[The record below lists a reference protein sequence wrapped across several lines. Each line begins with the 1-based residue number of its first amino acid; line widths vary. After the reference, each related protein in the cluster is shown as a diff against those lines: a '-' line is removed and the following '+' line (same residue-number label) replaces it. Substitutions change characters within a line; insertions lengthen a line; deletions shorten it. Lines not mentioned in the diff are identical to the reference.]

1 MISTQDRERLVGAV
15 IRLGSVFSKGQNDT
29 ENTAAVEAAYLKNQ
43 WFIPRFVW
51 EAIAA
56 WARELTEENIRR
68 WVEAYPLAKE
78 SKKVGLILAGNIPL
92 VGLHDVLAGYLSGHI
107 LHIKLSSQDDVLMM
121 YVISRLKSF
130 SPEDAH
136 RLCVVSSL
144 RDVDAVV
151 ATGSDNTARYFEYYF
166 RDKPMVIR
174 HSRTSV
180 AVVDDVTSDEELSL
194 LADDVMMYWG
204 RGCRSISRVFFPEGY
219 DIGRFIKALSRYSWV
234 ADYHYYRNNYDY
246 QRAIYTMS
254 GKKDVYDTGF
264 LLLSMEDNLLL
275 PTGVVAYDFYKDK
288 SSVEAFV
295 ERYKDGLQCVE
306 GRGVAAAVEY
316 GKSQSP
322 SLTDYA
328 DGVDTMKF
336 FAHL

>member
-1 MISTQDRERLVGAV
+1 MITIQDRERLVGAV
-15 IRLGSVFSKGQNDT
+15 VGLGAVLSRGENDP
-29 ENTAAVEAAYLKNQ
+29 ENIAAVDAAYLKNQ

-51 EAIAA
+51 EAIDN
-56 WARELTEENIRR
+56 WGRELTEENIRR
-68 WVEAYPLAKE
+68 WVDAYPLAKE

-107 LHIKLSSQDDVLMM
+107 LHIKLSSQDDILMM
-121 YVISRLKSF
+121 YVINVIKSL
-130 SPEDAH
+130 SPDDAH

-144 RDVDAVV
+144 KDVDAVV

-166 RDKPMVIR
+166 RDKPMVVR

-180 AVVDDVTSDEELSL
+180 AVVDDMTSDEELSL
-194 LADDVMMYWG
+194 LSDDVMKYWG
-204 RGCRSISRVFFPEGY
+204 RGCRSVSRVFFPEGY
-219 DIGRFIKALSRYSWV
+219 NIERFIKALSRYCWV
-234 ADYHYYRNNYDY
+234 GDYHYYRNNYDY

-288 SSVEAFV
+288 SSVEDFV
-295 ERYKDGLQCVE
+295 ERYGEGLQCVV
-306 GRGVAAAVEY
+306 GRGVKGSVGY

-322 SLTDYA
+322 ALTDYA